1 MDNIKLEQFTKQ
13 WSTSERV
20 IRLYLNSA
28 IYNRADAQDVLQRV
42 ALCAYQKYD
51 EYDASQSFQGWLF
64 GIAKFGAIIKF
75 IPYPVTVGFTAGIV
89 IDSEISE
96 RLADNMEDQSEAIS
110 REDDE
115 RREKLEQL
123 LTLLPEKAQ
132 ELVRLRFFENREYDE
147 IASLLNTN
155 EGAVRTALSRIIA
168 KLRSMAKESM
178 QEAM

>member
-1 MDNIKLEQFTKQ
+1 MDNTKLEQFTKE
-13 WSTSERV
+13 WGTSERV
-20 IRLYLNSA
+20 IRLYLNSV

-42 ALCAYQKYD
+42 ALCAYRKYSEYD
-51 EYDASQSFQGWLF
+51 ESQPFQGWLF
-64 GIAKFGAIIKF
+64 GIAKFEVLGYF
-75 IPYPVTVGFTAGIV
+75 RNLGRNPEV

-115 RREKLEQL
+115 RRERLEQL
-123 LTLLPEKAQ
+123 LTQLPEKAQ
-132 ELVRLRFFENREYDE
+132 ELIRLRFFENREYDE
-147 IASLLNTN
+147 IARLLNTN
-155 EGAVRTALSRIIA
+155 EGAVRTAISRIIT

>member
-28 IYNRADAQDVLQRV
+28 IFNRADAQDVLQRV

-64 GIAKFGAIIKF
+64 GIAKFEVLGYF
-75 IPYPVTVGFTAGIV
+75 RNLGRNPEV

-123 LTLLPEKAQ
+123 LTQLPEKAQ

>member
-1 MDNIKLEQFTKQ
+1 MDNTKLEQFTKQ

-51 EYDASQSFQGWLF
+51 DYDASQSFQGWLF
-64 GIAKFGAIIKF
+64 GIAKFEVLGYF
-75 IPYPVTVGFTAGIV
+75 RNLGRNPEV

-123 LTLLPEKAQ
+123 LTQLPEKAQ

-147 IASLLNTN
+147 IARLLNTN

>member
-1 MDNIKLEQFTKQ
+1 MDNTKLEQFTKQ

-64 GIAKFGAIIKF
+64 GIAKFEVLGYF
-75 IPYPVTVGFTAGIV
+75 RNLGRNPEV

-115 RREKLEQL
+115 RREKLEEL
-123 LTLLPEKAQ
+123 LTQLPEKAQ

-147 IASLLNTN
+147 IARLLNTN

>member
-13 WSTSERV
+13 WSASERV

-28 IYNRADAQDVLQRV
+28 IFNRADAQDVLQRV

-64 GIAKFGAIIKF
+64 GIAKFEVLGYF
-75 IPYPVTVGFTAGIV
+75 RNLGRNPEV

-123 LTLLPEKAQ
+123 LTQLPEKAQ

-147 IASLLNTN
+147 IARLLNTN

>member
-1 MDNIKLEQFTKQ
+1 MDNTNLVKFTKQ
-13 WSTSERV
+13 WSASERV

-64 GIAKFGAIIKF
+64 GIAKFEVLGYF
-75 IPYPVTVGFTAGIV
+75 RNLGRNPEV
-89 IDSEISE
+89 IDSEITE

-115 RREKLEQL
+115 RREKLEKL
-123 LTLLPEKAQ
+123 LTQLPEKAQ

-147 IASLLNTN
+147 IARLLNTN

>member
-1 MDNIKLEQFTKQ
+1 MDNTYLEQFTTQ
-13 WSTSERV
+13 WSMSERV
-20 IRLYLNSA
+20 IRLYLNSV

-64 GIAKFGAIIKF
+64 GIAKFEVLGYF
-75 IPYPVTVGFTAGIV
+75 RNLGRNPEV

-123 LTLLPEKAQ
+123 LTQLPEKAQ

-147 IASLLNTN
+147 IARLLNTN

>member
-13 WSTSERV
+13 WSASERV

-42 ALCAYQKYD
+42 ALCAYRKYD
-51 EYDASQSFQGWLF
+51 EYDVSQPFQGWLF
-64 GIAKFGAIIKF
+64 GIAKLEVLGYFRNLGRN
-75 IPYPVTVGFTAGIV
+75 PEV

-123 LTLLPEKAQ
+123 LTQLPEKAQ

-147 IASLLNTN
+147 IARLLNTN
-155 EGAVRTALSRIIA
+155 EGAVRTAISRIIA

>member
-1 MDNIKLEQFTKQ
+1 MDNTNLVKFTKQ
-13 WSTSERV
+13 WSASERV

-64 GIAKFGAIIKF
+64 GIAKFEVLGYF
-75 IPYPVTVGFTAGIV
+75 RNLGRNPEV

-115 RREKLEQL
+115 RREKLEKL
-123 LTLLPEKAQ
+123 LTQLPEKAQ

-147 IASLLNTN
+147 IARLLNTN

>member
-1 MDNIKLEQFTKQ
+1 MDNTKLEQFTKQ

-20 IRLYLNSA
+20 ISLYLNSA

-64 GIAKFGAIIKF
+64 GIAKFEVLGYF
-75 IPYPVTVGFTAGIV
+75 RNLGRNPEV

-123 LTLLPEKAQ
+123 LTQLPEKAQ

-147 IASLLNTN
+147 IARLLNTN

>member
-1 MDNIKLEQFTKQ
+1 MDNTCLEQFTTQ
-13 WSTSERV
+13 WSSAERV
-20 IRLYLNSA
+20 IRLYLNSV
-28 IYNRADAQDVLQRV
+28 IYNKADAQDVLQRV

-64 GIAKFGAIIKF
+64 GIAKFEVLGYF
-75 IPYPVTVGFTAGIV
+75 RNLGRNPEV

>member
-1 MDNIKLEQFTKQ
+1 MDNTCLEQFTTQ
-13 WSTSERV
+13 WSSAERV
-20 IRLYLNSA
+20 IRLYLNSV
-28 IYNRADAQDVLQRV
+28 IYNKADAQDLLQRV

-51 EYDASQSFQGWLF
+51 DYDASQSFQGWLF
-64 GIAKFGAIIKF
+64 GIAKFEVLGYF
-75 IPYPVTVGFTAGIV
+75 RNLGRNPEV

-147 IASLLNTN
+147 IARLLNTN

>member
-13 WSTSERV
+13 WSASERV

-42 ALCAYQKYD
+42 ALCAYRKYD

-64 GIAKFGAIIKF
+64 GIAKLEVLGYFRNLGRN
-75 IPYPVTVGFTAGIV
+75 PEV

-123 LTLLPEKAQ
+123 LTQLPEKAQ

>member
-1 MDNIKLEQFTKQ
+1 MDNTNLVKFTKQ
-13 WSTSERV
+13 WSASERV

-64 GIAKFGAIIKF
+64 GIAKFEVLGYF
-75 IPYPVTVGFTAGIV
+75 RNLGRNPEV
-89 IDSEISE
+89 IDSEITE
-96 RLADNMEDQSEAIS
+96 RLADNMEDQSEAIY

-115 RREKLEQL
+115 RREKLEKL
-123 LTLLPEKAQ
+123 LTQLPEKAQ

-147 IASLLNTN
+147 IAQLLNTN

>member
-1 MDNIKLEQFTKQ
+1 MDNTYLEQFTTQ
-13 WSTSERV
+13 WSSAERV
-20 IRLYLNSA
+20 IRLYLNSV
-28 IYNRADAQDVLQRV
+28 IYNKADAQDLLQRV

-51 EYDASQSFQGWLF
+51 DYDASQSFQGWLF
-64 GIAKFGAIIKF
+64 GIAKFEVLGYF
-75 IPYPVTVGFTAGIV
+75 RNLGRNPEV

-123 LTLLPEKAQ
+123 LTQLPEKAQ

-147 IASLLNTN
+147 IARLLNTN

>member
-1 MDNIKLEQFTKQ
+1 MDNIKLEQFTTQ
-13 WSTSERV
+13 WSSAERV
-20 IRLYLNSA
+20 IRLYLNSV

-64 GIAKFGAIIKF
+64 GIAKFEVLGYF
-75 IPYPVTVGFTAGIV
+75 RNLGRNPEV

-123 LTLLPEKAQ
+123 LTQLPEKAQ

-147 IASLLNTN
+147 IARLLNTN

>member
-13 WSTSERV
+13 WSASERV

-51 EYDASQSFQGWLF
+51 EYVASQSFQGWLF
-64 GIAKFGAIIKF
+64 GIAKFEVLGYF
-75 IPYPVTVGFTAGIV
+75 RNLGRNPEV

>member
-64 GIAKFGAIIKF
+64 GIAKFEVLGYF
-75 IPYPVTVGFTAGIV
+75 RNLGRNPEV

-123 LTLLPEKAQ
+123 LTQLPEKAQ

-147 IASLLNTN
+147 IARLLNTN

>member
-64 GIAKFGAIIKF
+64 GIAKFEVLGYF
-75 IPYPVTVGFTAGIV
+75 RNLGRNPEV

-110 REDDE
+110 REDDA

-123 LTLLPEKAQ
+123 LTQLPEKAQ

-147 IASLLNTN
+147 IARLLNTN

>member
-1 MDNIKLEQFTKQ
+1 MDNTKLEQFTKQ
-13 WSTSERV
+13 WSTSDRV

-28 IYNRADAQDVLQRV
+28 IFNRADAQDVLQRV

-64 GIAKFGAIIKF
+64 GIAKFEVLGYF
-75 IPYPVTVGFTAGIV
+75 RNLGRNPEV

-123 LTLLPEKAQ
+123 LTQLPEKAQ

-147 IASLLNTN
+147 IARLLNTN

>member
-1 MDNIKLEQFTKQ
+1 MDNTNLVKFTKQ
-13 WSTSERV
+13 WSASERV

-64 GIAKFGAIIKF
+64 GIAKFEVLGYF
-75 IPYPVTVGFTAGIV
+75 RNLGRNPEV
-89 IDSEISE
+89 IDSEITE

-147 IASLLNTN
+147 IAQLLNTN

>member
-13 WSTSERV
+13 WSASERV

-51 EYDASQSFQGWLF
+51 EYDSSQPFQGWLF
-64 GIAKFGAIIKF
+64 GIAKFEVLGYF
-75 IPYPVTVGFTAGIV
+75 RNLGRNPEV

-123 LTLLPEKAQ
+123 LTQLPEKAQ

>member
-1 MDNIKLEQFTKQ
+1 MDNTNLVKFTKQ
-13 WSTSERV
+13 WSASERV

-64 GIAKFGAIIKF
+64 GIAKFEVLGYF
-75 IPYPVTVGFTAGIV
+75 RNLGRNPEV

>member
-1 MDNIKLEQFTKQ
+1 MANTKLEQFTKQ

-20 IRLYLNSA
+20 IRLYLNSV
-28 IYNRADAQDVLQRV
+28 IYNKADAQDLLQRV

-64 GIAKFGAIIKF
+64 GIAKFEVLGYF
-75 IPYPVTVGFTAGIV
+75 RNLGRNPEV

-123 LTLLPEKAQ
+123 LTQLPEKAQ

-147 IASLLNTN
+147 IARLLNTN

>member
-13 WSTSERV
+13 WGTSERV

-64 GIAKFGAIIKF
+64 GIAKFEVLGYF
-75 IPYPVTVGFTAGIV
+75 RNLGRNPEV

>member
-13 WSTSERV
+13 WSASERV

-64 GIAKFGAIIKF
+64 GIAKFEVLGYF
-75 IPYPVTVGFTAGIV
+75 RNLGRNPEV

-147 IASLLNTN
+147 IAQLLNTN

>member
-13 WSTSERV
+13 WSASERV

-28 IYNRADAQDVLQRV
+28 IYNRTDAQDVLQRV

-51 EYDASQSFQGWLF
+51 EYGASQSFQGWLF
-64 GIAKFGAIIKF
+64 GIAKFEVLGYF
-75 IPYPVTVGFTAGIV
+75 RNLGRNPEV

-123 LTLLPEKAQ
+123 LTQLPEKAQ

-147 IASLLNTN
+147 IARLLNTN

>member
-1 MDNIKLEQFTKQ
+1 MDNIKLEQFTTQ
-13 WSTSERV
+13 WSSAERV
-20 IRLYLNSA
+20 IRLYLNSV
-28 IYNRADAQDVLQRV
+28 IYNKADAQDVLQRV

-64 GIAKFGAIIKF
+64 GIAKFEVLGYF
-75 IPYPVTVGFTAGIV
+75 RNLGRNPEV

-123 LTLLPEKAQ
+123 LTQLPEKAQ
-132 ELVRLRFFENREYDE
+132 ELVRLRFFENHEYDE
-147 IASLLNTN
+147 IARLLNTN

>member
-1 MDNIKLEQFTKQ
+1 MDNTCLEQFTTQ
-13 WSTSERV
+13 WSSAERV
-20 IRLYLNSA
+20 IRLYLNSV
-28 IYNRADAQDVLQRV
+28 IYNKADAQDLLQRV

-51 EYDASQSFQGWLF
+51 DYDASQSFQGWLF
-64 GIAKFGAIIKF
+64 GIAKFEVLGYF
-75 IPYPVTVGFTAGIV
+75 RNLGRNPEV

-123 LTLLPEKAQ
+123 LTQLPEKAQ

>member
-1 MDNIKLEQFTKQ
+1 MDNTKLEQFTKQ

-20 IRLYLNSA
+20 IRLYLNST
-28 IYNRADAQDVLQRV
+28 IFNRADAQDILQRV
-42 ALCAYQKYD
+42 ALCAYRKYD
-51 EYDASQSFQGWLF
+51 AYDESQSFQGWLF
-64 GIAKFGAIIKF
+64 GIAKLEVLGYFRNLGRN
-75 IPYPVTVGFTAGIV
+75 PEV

-123 LTLLPEKAQ
+123 LTQLPEKAQ
-132 ELVRLRFFENREYDE
+132 ELIRLRFFDNREYDE
-147 IASLLNTN
+147 IARLLNTN
-155 EGAVRTALSRIIA
+155 VGAVRTALSRIIA

-178 QEAM
+178 QETM

>member
-51 EYDASQSFQGWLF
+51 EYDVSQSFQGWLF
-64 GIAKFGAIIKF
+64 GIAKFEVLGYF
-75 IPYPVTVGFTAGIV
+75 RNLGRNPEV

-123 LTLLPEKAQ
+123 LTQLPEKAQ

-147 IASLLNTN
+147 IARLLNTN

>member
-13 WSTSERV
+13 WSTSERI

-28 IYNRADAQDVLQRV
+28 IFNRADAQDVLQRV

-64 GIAKFGAIIKF
+64 GIAKFEVLGYF
-75 IPYPVTVGFTAGIV
+75 RNLGRNPEV

-123 LTLLPEKAQ
+123 LTQLPEKAQ

>member
-1 MDNIKLEQFTKQ
+1 MDNTKLEQFTKQ

-64 GIAKFGAIIKF
+64 GIAKFEVLGYF
-75 IPYPVTVGFTAGIV
+75 RNLGRNPEV

-147 IASLLNTN
+147 IARLLNTN

>member
-1 MDNIKLEQFTKQ
+1 MDNTKLEQFTKQ

-64 GIAKFGAIIKF
+64 GIAKFEVLGYF
-75 IPYPVTVGFTAGIV
+75 HNLGRNPEV

-123 LTLLPEKAQ
+123 LTQLPEKAQ

-147 IASLLNTN
+147 IARLLNTN

>member
-13 WSTSERV
+13 WSASERV

-64 GIAKFGAIIKF
+64 GIAKFEVLGYF
-75 IPYPVTVGFTAGIV
+75 RNLGRNPEV

-115 RREKLEQL
+115 RREKLEKL
-123 LTLLPEKAQ
+123 LTQLPEKAQ

-147 IASLLNTN
+147 IARLLNTN

>member
-13 WSTSERV
+13 WNTSERV

-28 IYNRADAQDVLQRV
+28 IFNRADAQDVLQRV

-64 GIAKFGAIIKF
+64 GIAKFEVLGYF
-75 IPYPVTVGFTAGIV
+75 RNLGRNPEV

-123 LTLLPEKAQ
+123 LTQLPEKAQ

-147 IASLLNTN
+147 IARLLNTN